1 MIYILIIILIIVL
14 VGSYFL
20 IKENENLNN
29 IINTLESTI
38 DTLNKR
44 NDKLRKEIKGK
55 ANEQKN

>member
-38 DTLNKR
+38 DTLNKK

>member
-20 IKENENLNN
+20 VKENENLNN

>member
-20 IKENENLNN
+20 VKENENLNN

-38 DTLNKR
+38 DTLNKK

>member
-1 MIYILIIILIIVL
+1 MVYILITILIIVL
-14 VGSYFL
+14 VGSYL
-20 IKENENLNN
+20 LAKENESLND

>member
-20 IKENENLNN
+20 IKENESLNN

-38 DTLNKR
+38 DTLNKK